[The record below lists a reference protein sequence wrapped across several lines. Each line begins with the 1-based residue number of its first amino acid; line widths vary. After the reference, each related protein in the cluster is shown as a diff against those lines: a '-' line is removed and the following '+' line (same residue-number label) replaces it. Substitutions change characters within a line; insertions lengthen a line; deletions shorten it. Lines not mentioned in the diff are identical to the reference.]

1 MRSSTQ
7 CTVIHLIL
15 LIVVVVVVHNPGETL
30 ADEERISDYIR
41 RCCISGLRQART
53 ANSCENVSEV
63 NSIPALWLGLCHS
76 TFEVCCSREVD
87 HLSCEL
93 GRLAAIEGAR
103 CNKFPPANSS
113 STTGAY
119 ADCCRA
125 CQVGL
130 AVKASQQNCRDPLFS
145 FLSAIE
151 SYRLCCDDAE
161 SYFPNYSGSK
171 HRHQDENI
179 PQEGELPILS
189 GETAD
194 GTIVL
199 TGDNN
204 DICGEIPNLCAQI
217 CENTVEAYEC
227 KCHPGFQLD
236 ENNVTCSAISEKKN
250 LCPNGYRLDGM
261 QGKCVDIDECKEQLH
276 ECKTTQYCHNTIG
289 GYHCLNVKTNECSS
303 GYHFDEKS
311 EECKD
316 DNECEQSPS
325 PCDADQECTNYP
337 GGYKCIKSLLP
348 SPNTLDSSQCGSGFY
363 LKDDGSC
370 VDIDEC
376 AQNTT
381 NNCHIHLHKEC
392 RNTLGSFFCHCQ
404 AGYSLDVTQDR
415 CVDINECSIN
425 NHNCL
430 PTQRC
435 DNTIGSYICTRLQ
448 SCGTGYTLNAET
460 GICDDDDECALGT
473 HNCPISYDC
482 YNTKGS
488 FRCHR
493 KTTTSTTT
501 TTTTTST
508 TIRPP
513 LVEKSPNLR
522 YPYGGLTSRKRLP
535 CATGFN
541 RNHLGACVD
550 INECYE
556 GEPCGSH
563 ERCIN
568 TNGHYRCESLLQ
580 CSGGYKSTPDGTSC
594 IDIDECETGEHNC
607 GDTQKCLNRN
617 GGYICACH
625 TGHQMS
631 RLSTGLDTCVDINEC
646 TSAQRV
652 CPSNAN
658 CFNTIGSYYCECKS
672 GFEKKTDNSQASGD
686 STAQCFDVDECEAI
700 SGLCQQ
706 KCVNFWGGYRCSCH
720 MGYQLGQDNRTCND
734 IDECEVHKDYK
745 LCMGSCVNTA
755 GSYQCSCPRGYT
767 LAADEKTCRDIDECE
782 GSTENH
788 VCTGRHDICTNIRGS
803 FKCTT
808 INCPY
813 GYMNDPEQKNR
824 CRQKATYCEG
834 EDCYTKPS
842 AYTYNFITFVSK
854 LMVPPDGRTIFT
866 LRGPIWY
873 NNIEFDLKIVR
884 IQAAP
889 NIERATESHFDTLKS
904 NNQVN
909 LLLKRALDGPQD
921 IELELSMT
929 VFTTNAMP
937 RGKSVAKLF
946 LFVSQYPF

>member
-1 MRSSTQ
+1 
-7 CTVIHLIL
+7 
-15 LIVVVVVVHNPGETL
+15 
-30 ADEERISDYIR
+30 ERISDYIR

-179 PQEGELPILS
+179 
-189 GETAD
+189 
-194 GTIVL
+194 
-199 TGDNN
+199 
-204 DICGEIPNLCAQI
+204 
-217 CENTVEAYEC
+217 
-227 KCHPGFQLD
+227 
-236 ENNVTCSAISEKKN
+236 
-250 LCPNGYRLDGM
+250 M
-261 QGKCVDIDECKEQLH
+261 
-276 ECKTTQYCHNTIG
+276 
-289 GYHCLNVKTNECSS
+289 
-303 GYHFDEKS
+303 
-311 EECKD
+311 
-316 DNECEQSPS
+316 
-325 PCDADQECTNYP
+325 
-337 GGYKCIKSLLP
+337 
-348 SPNTLDSSQCGSGFY
+348 
-363 LKDDGSC
+363 
-370 VDIDEC
+370 
-376 AQNTT
+376 
-381 NNCHIHLHKEC
+381 
-392 RNTLGSFFCHCQ
+392 
-404 AGYSLDVTQDR
+404 
-415 CVDINECSIN
+415 
-425 NHNCL
+425 
-430 PTQRC
+430 
-435 DNTIGSYICTRLQ
+435 
-448 SCGTGYTLNAET
+448 
-460 GICDDDDECALGT
+460 
-473 HNCPISYDC
+473 
-482 YNTKGS
+482 
-488 FRCHR
+488 
-493 KTTTSTTT
+493 TTSA
-501 TTTTTST
+501 SNRRRH
-508 TIRPP
+508 I
-513 LVEKSPNLR
+513 
-522 YPYGGLTSRKRLP
+522 LTSAPLTITTVCQLRDAITRS
-535 CATGFN
+535 
-541 RNHLGACVD
+541 D
-550 INECYE
+550 
-556 GEPCGSH
+556 
-563 ERCIN
+563 
-568 TNGHYRCESLLQ
+568 
-580 CSGGYKSTPDGTSC
+580 
-594 IDIDECETGEHNC
+594 
-607 GDTQKCLNRN
+607 
-617 GGYICACH
+617 H
-625 TGHQMS
+625 TFA
-631 RLSTGLDTCVDINEC
+631 R
-646 TSAQRV
+646 
-652 CPSNAN
+652 
-658 CFNTIGSYYCECKS
+658 
-672 GFEKKTDNSQASGD
+672 
-686 STAQCFDVDECEAI
+686 
-700 SGLCQQ
+700 
-706 KCVNFWGGYRCSCH
+706 
-720 MGYQLGQDNRTCND
+720 
-734 IDECEVHKDYK
+734 
-745 LCMGSCVNTA
+745 SCVNTA